1 MATAETT
8 VTGRYLDLN
17 GNAISSA
24 PLTFRLLDI
33 GVDDDVAP
41 QEVFA
46 RNPRSVQTDS
56 SGDFSVVLWNNG
68 SSDVD
73 SVYEVRFPDNRTK
86 RFIIPVGSAGG
97 TIDLAT
103 LLALHQTSGSSQQS
117 VIQGNLD
124 QFAADPQ
131 SNSYYSSTT
140 WRSRL
145 NVEDGATADQTAG
158 EIKTLYESNSDTNA
172 FTDAD
177 HSKLDGIESGATA
190 DQTAGEIKTL
200 YESNSDTNVFTD
212 DDQSKLD
219 GIESSATADQTAS
232 EIKTAYES
240 NADTNVFTDA
250 DHAKLDG
257 ISSGATGN
265 QTASEIKTAYES
277 NFDTNA
283 FTDADHSKLDGV
295 ESSADVTDTTNVTAA
310 GALMDS
316 ELTNEAAVKAIDQG
330 LATTD
335 DVEFNTLTIGQ
346 SANSLGYSIDL
357 GTNTG
362 FKGIGA
368 GLQDFGYYVS
378 NTSVWNAPA
387 AGGMYIT
394 QPLTL
399 NTDLAI
405 TEGGTGASTASAART
420 NLGFITD
427 TATLD
432 FPSISSNNNEELTMT
447 VTGAAIGDIV
457 MLGAPSAI
465 ESDLTWCGYVSAADT
480 VTVRLHNSSGGSV
493 DPASAT
499 WKATV
504 IN

>member
-8 VTGRYLDLN
+8 VTGRYLDLK

-24 PLTFRLLDI
+24 YLTFRLLDV
-33 GVDDDVAP
+33 GADDDVTP
-41 QEVFA
+41 EEVFA
-46 RNPRSVQTDS
+46 RNSISVQTDS
-56 SGDFSVVLWNNG
+56 NGDFSVVLWNNG
-68 SSDVD
+68 SSDID
-73 SVYEVRFPDNRTK
+73 SVYEVKFPDNRTK
-86 RFIIPVGSAGG
+86 QFIIPVGSAGG

-103 LLALHQTSGSSQQS
+103 LLALHQPSGSNQQS

-131 SNSYYSSTT
+131 SNSNYSSTT

-190 DQTAGEIKTL
+190 DQTA
-200 YESNSDTNVFTD
+200 
-212 DDQSKLD
+212 
-219 GIESSATADQTAS
+219 S

-240 NADTNVFTDA
+240 N
-250 DHAKLDG
+250 
-257 ISSGATGN
+257 
-265 QTASEIKTAYES
+265 S
-277 NFDTNA
+277 NTNA
-283 FTDADHSKLDGV
+283 FTDADHSKLDGI
-295 ESSADVTDTTNVTAA
+295 EASADVTDTTNVTAA

-378 NTSVWNAPA
+378 NTSVWRAPA
-387 AGGMYIT
+387 SGGMHIA

-399 NTDLAI
+399 YTDLAI

-493 DPASAT
+493 NPASAT

>member
-8 VTGRYLDLN
+8 VTGRYLDLK

-24 PLTFRLLDI
+24 YLTFRLLDV
-33 GVDDDVAP
+33 GADNDVTP
-41 QEVFA
+41 EEVFA
-46 RNPRSVQTDS
+46 RNPSSIQTDS
-56 SGDFSVVLWNNG
+56 NGDFSVVLWNNG
-68 SSDVD
+68 SSDID
-73 SVYEVRFPDNRTK
+73 SVYEVKFPDNRTK
-86 RFIIPVGSAGG
+86 QFIIPVGSAGG

-103 LLALHQTSGSSQQS
+103 LLALHQPSGSGQQS

-131 SNSYYSSTT
+131 FNANYSSTT

-158 EIKTLYESNSDTNA
+158 EIKTLYESNSNTNA

-177 HSKLDGIESGATA
+177 HSKLDGIEA
-190 DQTAGEIKTL
+190 
-200 YESNSDTNVFTD
+200 N
-212 DDQSKLD
+212 
-219 GIESSATADQTAS
+219 
-232 EIKTAYES
+232 
-240 NADTNVFTDA
+240 
-250 DHAKLDG
+250 
-257 ISSGATGN
+257 
-265 QTASEIKTAYES
+265 
-277 NFDTNA
+277 
-283 FTDADHSKLDGV
+283 
-295 ESSADVTDTTNVTAA
+295 ADVTDTTNVTAA

-346 SANSLGYSIDL
+346 SASSLGYSIDL

-368 GLQDFGYYVS
+368 GPQDFGYYVG

-387 AGGMYIT
+387 AGGMYIA

-427 TATLD
+427 TATLN
-432 FPSISSNNNEELTMT
+432 FPSISSNHSEELTMT
-447 VTGAAIGDIV
+447 VTGAATGDIV

-465 ESDLTWCGYVSAADT
+465 ESNLTWCGYVSAADT
-480 VTVRLHNSSGGSV
+480 VTVRLHNSSSGGV